1 MKVHSEGNS
10 ALVEEIILIVTI
22 IVKDQH
28 VNCLMRHVLRYLVG
42 GVSLAF
48 IYILRTEKKG
58 TINTDKEQSPW
69 VNYVQSTLFLIG

>member
-48 IYILRTEKKG
+48 IDILRTEKWKQLIKIKNSLPG
-58 TINTDKEQSPW
+58 
-69 VNYVQSTLFLIG
+69 STTFNLLFFE